1 MKFLVKCTS
10 DYIWAYVGMT
20 LKNLE
25 AGRPNQSCHVKNPAI
40 AEKFHNAHMFKKYQ
54 RYTVK
59 EAQAKKKNLDRFQCV
74 LQYVSA

>member
-1 MKFLVKCTS
+1 
-10 DYIWAYVGMT
+10 MT

-59 EAQAKKKNLDRFQCV
+59 EAQAKKKKSRQVPVCFTICV
-74 LQYVSA
+74 GIRKKTKFV